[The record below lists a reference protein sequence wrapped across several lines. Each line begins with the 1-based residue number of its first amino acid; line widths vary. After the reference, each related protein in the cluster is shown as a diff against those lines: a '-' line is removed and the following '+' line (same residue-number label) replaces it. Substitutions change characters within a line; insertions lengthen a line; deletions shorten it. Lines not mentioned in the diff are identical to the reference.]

1 MQAEAIFE
9 NIADRILT
17 EVSKAQHSIYVA
29 VAWFTNRQIFNV
41 LVDKANQ
48 GCEVRLMYANYEI

>member
-17 EVSKAQHSIYVA
+17 EVAKAQHSIYVA

-48 GCEVRLMYANYEI
+48 GCEVLLMYANYEI